1 MCCVEVRASEYARA
15 VVALGDS
22 ITDGTMS
29 TPSTNSRWP
38 NFLAARLL
46 NHLSHRDVAVLD
58 QGIGGHA
65 VLHEFLGPNAL
76 ARFDRD
82 VIAQTAVRYIIL
94 LERIN
99 ELVYSTQIQK
109 ALAPVTLYWPTS
121 SLSSEHMR
129 RRLKYSAEH

>member
-82 VIAQTAVRYIIL
+82 VIAQTAVRHIIL
-94 LERIN
+94 LEEIN
-99 ELVYSTQIQK
+99 DIGIPDTDPEGISAGDIILAYKAVYRASTC
-109 ALAPVTLYWPTS
+109 
-121 SLSSEHMR
+121 EGD
-129 RRLKYSAEH
+129 

>member
-1 MCCVEVRASEYARA
+1 MCCVEVRASEYALA

-29 TPSTNSRWP
+29 TPSTNGRWP

-65 VLHEFLGPNAL
+65 VRHEFLGPNAL

-82 VIAQTAVRYIIL
+82 VIRPDGCEAHHYTGRDQ
-94 LERIN
+94 
-99 ELVYSTQIQK
+99 
-109 ALAPVTLYWPTS
+109 
-121 SLSSEHMR
+121 
-129 RRLKYSAEH
+129 